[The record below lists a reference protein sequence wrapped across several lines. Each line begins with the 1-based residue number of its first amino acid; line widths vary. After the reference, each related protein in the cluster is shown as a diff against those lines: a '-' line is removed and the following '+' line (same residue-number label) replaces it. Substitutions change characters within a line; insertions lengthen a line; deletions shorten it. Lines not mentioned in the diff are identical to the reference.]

1 MVNFILIDK
10 AAGLPTS
17 GQIPT
22 SLLMPG
28 ALEKQF
34 GWATTVLLALR
45 ESLFGRVGLGQGCR
59 TGNGDESSSEDAV
72 KVRLAVYRF
81 SFISNIQM

>member
-1 MVNFILIDK
+1 
-10 AAGLPTS
+10 
-17 GQIPT
+17 
-22 SLLMPG
+22 MPG

-34 GWATTVLLALR
+34 GWAPTVLLALR

-72 KVRLAVYRF
+72 KARPAVYSFR
-81 SFISNIQM
+81 FISNIQM